1 MSFGYLMHRLL
12 TVIQDEQRELIRKRH
27 GITEKEK
34 WYHGIVAS
42 VCCAFPLTQHSEQ
55 IALEEGRGVIV

>member
-1 MSFGYLMHRLL
+1 MHCLL
-12 TVIQDEQRELIRKRH
+12 TVIQDEQREQIRKRH
-27 GITEKEK
+27 GITAKEK

-55 IALEEGRGVIV
+55 IALEEGRGAIA